1 MTSYWNCIQ
10 LEKAIPKL
18 DLEVVSLL
26 RPIQN
31 KGRLLLETGLTFS
44 FTLPPIPPSVSD
56 LKIEKVKAQLG
67 LDLGVFFC
75 IFSLQFL
82 PITSNFYYS

>member
-1 MTSYWNCIQ
+1 M
-10 LEKAIPKL
+10 
-18 DLEVVSLL
+18 LL

-31 KGRLLLETGLTFS
+31 QGRLPLEIALTFS

-67 LDLGVFFC
+67 LDLAGFFWYFFPP
-75 IFSLQFL
+75 IFA
-82 PITSNFYYS
+82 N